1 MKYFT
6 FHELTFSHTAAMLGI
21 DNTPTAEEAASL
33 YALVDN
39 VLDPAREKY
48 GAPIIVSSGYRC
60 KALNDALKKASKTS
74 QHMRGEAADLV
85 TGDPQINAH
94 LARIIHDLGVYD
106 QLILENANSDGTL
119 CDWVHVSYSKSGN
132 RKQVLI
138 KVKGI
143 KGWKPFK
150 FI

>member
-6 FHELTFSHTAAMLGI
+6 FHELAHSNTAARLRI
-21 DNTPTAEEAASL
+21 DNTPTAEEAANIH
-33 YALVDN
+33 ALVDN

-48 GAPIIVSSGYRC
+48 GCPIFVNSGYRC
-60 KALNDALKKASKTS
+60 ARLNSIVGGVANS
-74 QHMRGEAADLV
+74 QHCKGEAADIT
-85 TGDPQINAH
+85 TGKPSINAC

-106 QLILENANSDGTL
+106 QIILENANSDGTL

-138 KVKGI
+138 KVKGVN
-143 KGWKPFK
+143 GYKPYK
-150 FI
+150 FR